1 MVEEILNK
9 EIAKKLMKIE
19 GEGRGFI
26 LKNDATFVRAQKGET
41 GLKKLEKEL
50 EKVGCPIKYKEIR
63 SLNFYPVSWR
73 AISLLA
79 MKKVFR
85 WGDEEFRE
93 LGRFILG
100 GSLIVRVYARFF
112 HSIEAIVKKAPQM
125 WREYFTVGELT
136 APDYDE
142 EKRYLIIEIRGLD
155 FDPVFCRAME
165 GYLMTIVGMVVKAEV
180 RCHETKCTFEGQDHH
195 QFKITWG

>member
-1 MVEEILNK
+1 MVEGILNRK
-9 EIAKKLMKIE
+9 IAEKLMKKE

-26 LKNDATFVRAQKGET
+26 LKNDATFVRARKGKA
-41 GLKKLEKEL
+41 GLKELEKEL
-50 EKVGCPIKYKEIR
+50 EKVGCPINYKGIR

-79 MKKVFR
+79 MKKVFG

-112 HSIEAIVKKAPQM
+112 HSVEAVVKKAPQM

-136 APDYDE
+136 APDYNE
-142 EKRYLIIEIRGLD
+142 EKRYVIIEIKDLD

-165 GYLMTIVGMVVKAEV
+165 GYLTTIVGMVVKAEV
-180 RCHETKCTFEGQDHH
+180 KCHETKCTFEGQDRH
-195 QFKITWG
+195 QFKITW

>member
-9 EIAKKLMKIE
+9 EIAEKLMKIE

-26 LKNDATFVRAQKGET
+26 LKNDATFVKAKEGAV
-41 GLKKLEKEL
+41 GLKKLEEEL
-50 EKVGCPIKYKEIR
+50 EKVGCPINYKKIR
-63 SLNFYPVSWR
+63 SLGFYPVSWR

-79 MKKVFR
+79 MKKVFG

-100 GSLIVRVYARFF
+100 GSLVVRIYARFF
-112 HSIEAIVKKAPQM
+112 HSIEAIVKKSPQM

-136 APDYDE
+136 APDYSE
-142 EKRYLIIEIRGLD
+142 EKKYIIIEIKGLD

-180 RCHETKCTFEGQDHH
+180 KCRETKCTFESQDRH
-195 QFKITWG
+195 QFKVTWE